1 VDTEVDLTAL
11 AIDRSGSPARLGAG
25 HLRLVTRYLLPLAIL
40 AGFAAVAAWASR
52 DFWQPPVPVT
62 VVPVMPVRAERR
74 HEGTP
79 LFQAA
84 GWIEPRPTPIRVPA
98 LAPGVVKHLR
108 VVEDQAVEAG
118 QIIAELVDEDA
129 RLTLDLSL
137 ATARLREAELAQSRA
152 NLQAAVTRF
161 ESPVHLEAPLAEAE
175 AALAQL
181 TTQLTNLP
189 FELQRAEAAREFAE
203 RNYQGKS
210 AARDAVTERVVDQ
223 ARTDL
228 ASATALADELRA
240 RQQTL
245 GAQRTALVKRCDA
258 LRKQLELKA
267 DEQQAREVAQADVA
281 AASARLE
288 QAQVDVA
295 TAKLQLERMT
305 IRAPLA
311 GRVLELVARPGAVL
325 APGKG
330 HMDTHDGSTVVTL
343 YRPEMLQMRVDVRF
357 EDLPRVSLGQKVRI
371 ASPACPQ
378 PLAGTVLF
386 LTSAAD
392 IQKNTLAVKVAVE
405 APPPVLKPE
414 MLVQVTFLA
423 AASPA
428 AAVSAE
434 QEQRLYLPAHVVHRS
449 EAGAYAWVADQSEG
463 VARRTPIQTGTDD
476 QEGLI
481 EITSGLNIASRVIA
495 SGAETLTDGTRIRIT
510 GEEIVAVGKKS
521 EVGGQ

>member
-1 VDTEVDLTAL
+1 
-11 AIDRSGSPARLGAG
+11 
-25 HLRLVTRYLLPLAIL
+25 
-40 AGFAAVAAWASR
+40 
-52 DFWQPPVPVT
+52 
-62 VVPVMPVRAERR
+62 
-74 HEGTP
+74 
-79 LFQAA
+79 
-84 GWIEPRPTPIRVPA
+84 
-98 LAPGVVKHLR
+98 
-108 VVEDQAVEAG
+108 
-118 QIIAELVDEDA
+118 
-129 RLTLDLSL
+129 
-137 ATARLREAELAQSRA
+137 
-152 NLQAAVTRF
+152 
-161 ESPVHLEAPLAEAE
+161 LEAPLAEAE

-463 VARRTPIQTGTDD
+463 VARRTPVQTGTDD

>member
-11 AIDRSGSPARLGAG
+11 AIDRRGTPTRLGAG
-25 HLRLVTRYLLPLAIL
+25 RLRLVTRYLLPLAIL
-40 AGFAAVAAWASR
+40 AGFAAVAAWAAR

-62 VVPVMPVRAERR
+62 VVSVVPVRAERR
-74 HEGTP
+74 LEGTP

-118 QIIAELVDEDA
+118 QTIAELVDEDA

-137 ATARLREAELAQSRA
+137 ATARLRETELTQARA

-161 ESPVHLEAPLAEAE
+161 QSPVHLEAPLAEAE
-175 AALAQL
+175 AELAQL
-181 TTQLTNLP
+181 NTQLTNLP
-189 FELQRAEAAREFAE
+189 FERQRAEAAREFAE

-210 AARDAVTERVVDQ
+210 AARDAVTERVLDQ
-223 ARTDL
+223 ARADL
-228 ASATALADELRA
+228 ASATALADELGA
-240 RQQTL
+240 RPQTL
-245 GAQRTALVKRCDA
+245 AAQRTALVKRCDA
-258 LRKQLELKA
+258 LRRRLELKA
-267 DEQQAREVAQADVA
+267 DEQQARDVAQAEVA
-281 AASARLE
+281 AAAARLE

-311 GRVLELVARPGAVL
+311 GRVLELVAHPGAVL

-343 YRPEMLQMRVDVRF
+343 YRPEMLQARVDVRF
-357 EDLPRVSLGQKVRI
+357 EDLSRVSVGQSVQI
-371 ASPACPQ
+371 ASPAWPQ
-378 PLAGTVLF
+378 PLAGSVLF
-386 LTSAAD
+386 LTSSAD

-405 APPPVLKPE
+405 TPPPVLKPE

-423 AASPA
+423 AAPKEA
-428 AAVSAE
+428 QTTE
-434 QEQRLYLPAHVVHRS
+434 QEQRLYLPADVVHRGD
-449 EAGAYAWVADQSEG
+449 AGAFVWLADRSAG
-463 VARRTPIQTGTDD
+463 LARRTPVQTGAADR
-476 QEGLI
+476 EGLI
-481 EITSGLNIASRVIA
+481 EITDGLNIASRAIA
-495 SGAETLTDGTRIRIT
+495 SGAQTLSDGTRIRIT
-510 GEEIVAVGKKS
+510 GEEGK
-521 EVGGQ
+521 